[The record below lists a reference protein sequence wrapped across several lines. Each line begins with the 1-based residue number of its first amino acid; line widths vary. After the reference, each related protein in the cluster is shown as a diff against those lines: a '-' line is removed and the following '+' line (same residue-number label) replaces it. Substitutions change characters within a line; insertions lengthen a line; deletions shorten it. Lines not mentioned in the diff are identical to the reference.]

1 MVNSVEL
8 SEIALLLNGD
18 RSSNYPSDA
27 DFISYGVP
35 FVNTGHL
42 SDGKIDYSR
51 VDYISKAK
59 ANSLSGAKIVAED
72 ILLCLRGTLGKYAFV
87 EKDGGAPAS
96 SLVVI
101 RANKDKIVPRFLYYV
116 VSSNIFQHQIL
127 IENNGSSQP
136 NLSAKSVMGFR
147 VPFPTKKEQQAV
159 SNVLSDIDALIENLE
174 KLIAKKEAVR
184 NGTLQRL
191 ITGRVRLE
199 GFSGEWVEINMA
211 KHSKL
216 KARIGWQG
224 LTTSEY
230 LTSGDAILV
239 TGTDFCEGRV
249 KWDGCHF
256 VSWDRYQQDPNIQI
270 VNGDVLLTK
279 DGTIGKV
286 ALVDS
291 LNRPAT
297 LNSGVFVIRPLKNA
311 YSSRFLY
318 YVLASSVFQEFLDK
332 LVAGSTIVH
341 LYQKD
346 LVAFEFMAPPTYE
359 EQEAIASV
367 LYDMDGEIQT
377 LKEKLDK
384 YKLIKQGMMS
394 ELLTGR
400 IRLIDKED
408 A

>member
-1 MVNSVEL
+1 MVNNVEL

-101 RANKDKIVPRFLYYV
+101 RANKDKILPRFLYYV

-174 KLIAKKEAVR
+174 KLISKKRA
-184 NGTLQRL
+184 
-191 ITGRVRLE
+191 
-199 GFSGEWVEINMA
+199 
-211 KHSKL
+211 
-216 KARIGWQG
+216 
-224 LTTSEY
+224 
-230 LTSGDAILV
+230 
-239 TGTDFCEGRV
+239 
-249 KWDGCHF
+249 
-256 VSWDRYQQDPNIQI
+256 
-270 VNGDVLLTK
+270 
-279 DGTIGKV
+279 
-286 ALVDS
+286 
-291 LNRPAT
+291 
-297 LNSGVFVIRPLKNA
+297 
-311 YSSRFLY
+311 
-318 YVLASSVFQEFLDK
+318 
-332 LVAGSTIVH
+332 
-341 LYQKD
+341 
-346 LVAFEFMAPPTYE
+346 
-359 EQEAIASV
+359 
-367 LYDMDGEIQT
+367 
-377 LKEKLDK
+377 
-384 YKLIKQGMMS
+384 IKQGAMQELLTGRRRLPGYEATTWTEYRLDQICKLINGRAYAQHELLGRGKYQVLRLGNLFTNDHWYYSNLELPEKQYCVDGDLIYAWSATFGPRIWRGKKSIFHYHIWKLELSENISKEFLYHYLSYDVHTLMTELQGGTMAHLTKGTMEKRQLFIPSYNEQKAIADILSDMDMEIAGSEEKLAKYKMIKHGIMS
-394 ELLTGR
+394 ELLTGH

-408 A
+408 M

>member
-1 MVNSVEL
+1 MVNNVEL

-35 FVNTGHL
+35 FVNTSHL

-174 KLIAKKEAVR
+174 KLISKK
-184 NGTLQRL
+184 
-191 ITGRVRLE
+191 
-199 GFSGEWVEINMA
+199 
-211 KHSKL
+211 
-216 KARIGWQG
+216 KA
-224 LTTSEY
+224 
-230 LTSGDAILV
+230 
-239 TGTDFCEGRV
+239 
-249 KWDGCHF
+249 
-256 VSWDRYQQDPNIQI
+256 
-270 VNGDVLLTK
+270 
-279 DGTIGKV
+279 
-286 ALVDS
+286 
-291 LNRPAT
+291 
-297 LNSGVFVIRPLKNA
+297 
-311 YSSRFLY
+311 
-318 YVLASSVFQEFLDK
+318 
-332 LVAGSTIVH
+332 
-341 LYQKD
+341 
-346 LVAFEFMAPPTYE
+346 
-359 EQEAIASV
+359 
-367 LYDMDGEIQT
+367 
-377 LKEKLDK
+377 
-384 YKLIKQGMMS
+384 IKQGAMQELLTGRRRLPGYEATTWTEYRLDQICKLINGRAYAQHELLGRGKYQVLRLGNLFTNDHWYYSNLELPEKQYCVDGDLIYAWSATFGPRIWRGKKSIFHYHIWKLELSENISKEFLYHYLSYDVHTLMTELQGGTMAHLTKGTMEKRQLFIPSYNEQKAIADILSDMDMEIAGSEEKLAKYKMIKHGIMS
-394 ELLTGR
+394 ELLTGH

-408 A
+408 M

>member
-1 MVNSVEL
+1 MVNNVEL

-101 RANKDKIVPRFLYYV
+101 RANKDKILPRFLYYV

-174 KLIAKKEAVR
+174 KLISKKKAIKQGAMQELLTGKLRLPGFKKEWTNKKLSELCDIEMGQSPDSRYYSSSEGVPLVQGNADIEDRQTIIRFFTKNITKKATKGDIIFTVR
-184 NGTLQRL
+184 APVGNVAHAMFDCCIGRGVCALQSGSDFLYHLLVFKQDMWSTVSSGSTFDSINSDTLCNTMLFVPVDEKEQ
-191 ITGRVRLE
+191 IA
-199 GFSGEWVEINMA
+199 I
-211 KHSKL
+211 
-216 KARIGWQG
+216 ARI
-224 LTTSEY
+224 LT
-230 LTSGDAILV
+230 
-239 TGTDFCEGRV
+239 
-249 KWDGCHF
+249 
-256 VSWDRYQQDPNIQI
+256 
-270 VNGDVLLTK
+270 
-279 DGTIGKV
+279 
-286 ALVDS
+286 
-291 LNRPAT
+291 
-297 LNSGVFVIRPLKNA
+297 
-311 YSSRFLY
+311 
-318 YVLASSVFQEFLDK
+318 
-332 LVAGSTIVH
+332 
-341 LYQKD
+341 
-346 LVAFEFMAPPTYE
+346 
-359 EQEAIASV
+359 
-367 LYDMDGEIQT
+367 DMDEEIT
-377 LKEKLDK
+377 ILEKRLVK
-384 YKLIKQGMMS
+384 TKNIKAGMMS

-408 A
+408 V

>member
-1 MVNSVEL
+1 MVNNVEL

-101 RANKDKIVPRFLYYV
+101 RANKDKILPRFLYYV

-174 KLIAKKEAVR
+174 KLISKKRA
-184 NGTLQRL
+184 
-191 ITGRVRLE
+191 
-199 GFSGEWVEINMA
+199 
-211 KHSKL
+211 
-216 KARIGWQG
+216 
-224 LTTSEY
+224 
-230 LTSGDAILV
+230 
-239 TGTDFCEGRV
+239 
-249 KWDGCHF
+249 
-256 VSWDRYQQDPNIQI
+256 
-270 VNGDVLLTK
+270 
-279 DGTIGKV
+279 
-286 ALVDS
+286 
-291 LNRPAT
+291 
-297 LNSGVFVIRPLKNA
+297 
-311 YSSRFLY
+311 
-318 YVLASSVFQEFLDK
+318 
-332 LVAGSTIVH
+332 
-341 LYQKD
+341 
-346 LVAFEFMAPPTYE
+346 
-359 EQEAIASV
+359 
-367 LYDMDGEIQT
+367 
-377 LKEKLDK
+377 
-384 YKLIKQGMMS
+384 IKQGAMQ

-400 IRLIDKED
+400 RRLPGYEATTWTEYRLDQICKLINGRAYAQHELLGRGKYQVLRLGNLFTNGHWYYSNLELPEKQYCVDGDLIYAWSATFGPRIWRGKKSIFHYHIWKLELSENIVKSFISLPLL
-408 A
+408 

>member
-1 MVNSVEL
+1 MVNNVEL

-174 KLIAKKEAVR
+174 KLISKKKAIKQGAMQELLTGKR
-184 NGTLQRL
+184 RL
-191 ITGRVRLE
+191 P
-199 GFSGEWVEINMA
+199 GFVGEWKNRTIKESCSRV
-211 KHSKL
+211 
-216 KARIGWQG
+216 GVG
-224 LTTSEY
+224 LATSVTQY
-230 LTSGDAILV
+230 YRTSGTVIFRNLNIKPNYLDDSDILYLD
-239 TGTDFCEGRV
+239 TDFAMSNPS
-249 KWDGCHF
+249 KIIHT
-256 VSWDRYQQDPNIQI
+256 
-270 VNGDVLLTK
+270 GDVLTVHTGYVGISCIVPPKYDGALTFTTLISTTK
-279 DGTIGKV
+279 PDV
-286 ALVDS
+286 LVPEY
-291 LNRPAT
+291 LAYH
-297 LNSGVFVIRPLKNA
+297 LNSDLGHAEIENLQAGGGRNNLNVADFVQ
-311 YSSRFLY
+311 YSM
-318 YVLASSVFQEFLDK
+318 VLPVDINEQKA
-332 LVAGSTIVH
+332 IVNI
-341 LYQKD
+341 L
-346 LVAFEFMAPPTYE
+346 
-359 EQEAIASV
+359 I
-367 LYDMDGEIQT
+367 DMDREISEYESK
-377 LKEKLDK
+377 LEK
-384 YKLIKQGMMS
+384 YNHIKQGMMS

-408 A
+408 V

>member
-1 MVNSVEL
+1 M
-8 SEIALLLNGD
+8 LNCLKLHCC
-18 RSSNYPSDA
+18 STSDA

-101 RANKDKIVPRFLYYV
+101 RANKDKILPRFLYYV

-174 KLIAKKEAVR
+174 KLISKKRA
-184 NGTLQRL
+184 
-191 ITGRVRLE
+191 
-199 GFSGEWVEINMA
+199 
-211 KHSKL
+211 
-216 KARIGWQG
+216 
-224 LTTSEY
+224 
-230 LTSGDAILV
+230 
-239 TGTDFCEGRV
+239 
-249 KWDGCHF
+249 
-256 VSWDRYQQDPNIQI
+256 
-270 VNGDVLLTK
+270 
-279 DGTIGKV
+279 
-286 ALVDS
+286 
-291 LNRPAT
+291 
-297 LNSGVFVIRPLKNA
+297 
-311 YSSRFLY
+311 
-318 YVLASSVFQEFLDK
+318 
-332 LVAGSTIVH
+332 
-341 LYQKD
+341 
-346 LVAFEFMAPPTYE
+346 
-359 EQEAIASV
+359 
-367 LYDMDGEIQT
+367 
-377 LKEKLDK
+377 
-384 YKLIKQGMMS
+384 IKQGAMQELLTGRRRLPGYEATTWTEYRLDQICKLINGRAYAQHELLGRGKYQVLRLGNLFTNGHWYYSNLELPEKQYCVDGDLIYAWSATFGPRIWRGKKSIFHYHIWKLELSENISKEFLYHYLSYDVHTLMTELQGGTMAHLTKGTMEKRQLFIPSYNEQKAIADILSDMDMEIAGSEEKLAKYKMIKHGIMS
-394 ELLTGR
+394 ELLTGH

-408 A
+408 M

>member
-1 MVNSVEL
+1 MVNNVEL

-42 SDGKIDYSR
+42 ADGKIDYSR

-174 KLIAKKEAVR
+174 KLIAKK
-184 NGTLQRL
+184 
-191 ITGRVRLE
+191 
-199 GFSGEWVEINMA
+199 
-211 KHSKL
+211 
-216 KARIGWQG
+216 KA
-224 LTTSEY
+224 
-230 LTSGDAILV
+230 
-239 TGTDFCEGRV
+239 
-249 KWDGCHF
+249 
-256 VSWDRYQQDPNIQI
+256 
-270 VNGDVLLTK
+270 
-279 DGTIGKV
+279 
-286 ALVDS
+286 
-291 LNRPAT
+291 
-297 LNSGVFVIRPLKNA
+297 
-311 YSSRFLY
+311 
-318 YVLASSVFQEFLDK
+318 
-332 LVAGSTIVH
+332 
-341 LYQKD
+341 
-346 LVAFEFMAPPTYE
+346 
-359 EQEAIASV
+359 
-367 LYDMDGEIQT
+367 
-377 LKEKLDK
+377 
-384 YKLIKQGMMS
+384 IKQGAMQELLTGKRRLPGYEATTWTEYRLDQICKLINGRAYAQHELLDRGKYQVLRLGNLFTNDHWYYSNLELPEKQYCVDGDLIYAWSATFGPRIWRGKKSIFHYHIWKLELSENISKEFLYHYLSYDVHTLMTELQGGTMAHLTKGTMEKRQLFIPS
-394 ELLTGR
+394 YNEQKAIANILSDMDMEIAGSEEKLAKYKMIKHGIMDELLTGR
-400 IRLIDKED
+400 IRLV
-408 A
+408 

>member
-1 MVNSVEL
+1 MVNNVEL

-101 RANKDKIVPRFLYYV
+101 RANKDKILPRFLYYV

-174 KLIAKKEAVR
+174 KLISKKRA
-184 NGTLQRL
+184 
-191 ITGRVRLE
+191 
-199 GFSGEWVEINMA
+199 
-211 KHSKL
+211 
-216 KARIGWQG
+216 
-224 LTTSEY
+224 
-230 LTSGDAILV
+230 
-239 TGTDFCEGRV
+239 
-249 KWDGCHF
+249 
-256 VSWDRYQQDPNIQI
+256 
-270 VNGDVLLTK
+270 
-279 DGTIGKV
+279 
-286 ALVDS
+286 
-291 LNRPAT
+291 
-297 LNSGVFVIRPLKNA
+297 
-311 YSSRFLY
+311 
-318 YVLASSVFQEFLDK
+318 
-332 LVAGSTIVH
+332 
-341 LYQKD
+341 
-346 LVAFEFMAPPTYE
+346 
-359 EQEAIASV
+359 
-367 LYDMDGEIQT
+367 
-377 LKEKLDK
+377 
-384 YKLIKQGMMS
+384 IKQGAMQELLTGRRRLPGYEATTWTEYRLDQICKLINGRAYAQHELLGRGKYQVLRLGNLFTNGHWYYSNLELPEKQYCVDGDLIYAWSATFGPRIWRGKKSIFHYHIWKLELSENISKEFLYHYLSYDVHTLMTELQGGTMAHLTKGTMEKRQLFIPSYNEQKAIADILSDMDMEIAGSEEKLAKYKMIKHGIMS
-394 ELLTGR
+394 ELLTGH

>member
-1 MVNSVEL
+1 MVNNVEL

-147 VPFPTKKEQQAV
+147 VPFPTKK
-159 SNVLSDIDALIENLE
+159 
-174 KLIAKKEAVR
+174 
-184 NGTLQRL
+184 
-191 ITGRVRLE
+191 
-199 GFSGEWVEINMA
+199 
-211 KHSKL
+211 
-216 KARIGWQG
+216 
-224 LTTSEY
+224 
-230 LTSGDAILV
+230 
-239 TGTDFCEGRV
+239 
-249 KWDGCHF
+249 
-256 VSWDRYQQDPNIQI
+256 
-270 VNGDVLLTK
+270 
-279 DGTIGKV
+279 
-286 ALVDS
+286 
-291 LNRPAT
+291 
-297 LNSGVFVIRPLKNA
+297 
-311 YSSRFLY
+311 
-318 YVLASSVFQEFLDK
+318 
-332 LVAGSTIVH
+332 
-341 LYQKD
+341 
-346 LVAFEFMAPPTYE
+346 
-359 EQEAIASV
+359 
-367 LYDMDGEIQT
+367 
-377 LKEKLDK
+377 
-384 YKLIKQGMMS
+384 
-394 ELLTGR
+394 
-400 IRLIDKED
+400 
-408 A
+408 